1 VSTFTAEFTETQRGQ
16 PRQPQAPP
24 PRVSAVVTDC
34 GQCGRPTAVPA
45 NAPGP
50 HRCQRCIEARR
61 RTPRQADADEGARV
75 DALVLAQFRR
85 WSIPELREYV
95 ELADRD
101 TGGYPAWCHAQA
113 AKILDA
119 RTRAFDPDFLRY
131 SMIEDGCGDFAGMT
145 DAEVTSAVKGLGVD
159 EDDWERERA
168 AQAAWVVGQAEGARA
183 ETDG

>member
-1 VSTFTAEFTETQRGQ
+1 VSTFTAELSETQRGQ
-16 PRQPQAPP
+16 PRQPPAP

-34 GQCGRPTAVPA
+34 GQCGRPTAVPV

-119 RTRAFDPDFLRY
+119 RTRAFNPDFMRY

-145 DAEVTSAVKGLGVD
+145 DAEVTSAS
-159 EDDWERERA
+159 
-168 AQAAWVVGQAEGARA
+168 
-183 ETDG
+183 